1 LTFRNLYVIITYKQK
16 TKQIQRKNEERKMEK
31 KTRAELFNEVVMA
44 LKISGEDT
52 LAEFVEK
59 ELKNLQARAEKE
71 TPAQKE
77 NRVLREKL
85 VANVLSAKPISIKD
99 IQGHADFSGFSN
111 QKISAL
117 LKVLVDEKRVA
128 RVEDKSGVLFSLA

>member
-1 LTFRNLYVIITYKQK
+1 M
-16 TKQIQRKNEERKMEK
+16 RKEKMEK
-31 KTRAELFNEVVMA
+31 KTRAELFNEVVVA
-44 LKISGEDT
+44 LRGSGEDT

-85 VANVLSAKPISIKD
+85 VADVLSAKPISIKD

-117 LKVLVDEKRVA
+117 FKVLVDEKTVV

>member
-1 LTFRNLYVIITYKQK
+1 MTFRNLYVIITYKQK

>member
-1 LTFRNLYVIITYKQK
+1 MTFRNLYVIITYKQK

-71 TPAQKE
+71 TSAQKE

-117 LKVLVDEKRVA
+117 LKVLVDEKTVV

>member
-1 LTFRNLYVIITYKQK
+1 MTFRNLYVIITYKQK

-31 KTRAELFNEVVMA
+31 KTRAELFNEVVVA
-44 LKISGEDT
+44 LKINGEDT

-85 VANVLSAKPISIKD
+85 VADVLSAKPISIKD

-117 LKVLVDEKRVA
+117 LKVLVDEKTVV